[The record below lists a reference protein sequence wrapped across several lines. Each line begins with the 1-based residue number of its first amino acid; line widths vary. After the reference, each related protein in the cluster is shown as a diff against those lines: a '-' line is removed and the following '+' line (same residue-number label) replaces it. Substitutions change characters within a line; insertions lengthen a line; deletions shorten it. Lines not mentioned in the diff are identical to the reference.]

1 MLTTALAV
9 TTGLLGLALLP
20 ILWRLVVGP
29 DVCDR
34 ILAADTLSLTVAGLL
49 VVLGISTASPLY
61 FEAALVIAAL
71 GCVGTIVLARFAE
84 RGSLVR

>member
-1 MLTTALAV
+1 MLTTALAA
-9 TTGLLGLALLP
+9 TTAMLSLALLP
-20 ILWRLVVGP
+20 ILWRLVTGP

-49 VVLGISTASPLY
+49 VVLGMATASPLY
-61 FEAALVIAAL
+61 FEVALLIAAL

-84 RGSLVR
+84 RGTLVR